1 MAPDEPLLLWNS
13 GFDPATVRMRLSEA
27 GTNVHGPLI
36 HGGGVYSHTPT
47 RFFRLN
53 LRLEALKPREIRD
66 AHWWMAVKTSESRLN
81 F

>member
-36 HGGGVYSHTPT
+36 HGGGGLFTHTHKI
-47 RFFRLN
+47 FS
-53 LRLEALKPREIRD
+53 AQLK
-66 AHWWMAVKTSESRLN
+66 T
-81 F
+81 